1 MKKRVV
7 ELFAGVGG
15 FRVGLNEVKLGK
27 NGKAIEKPNFDFVWS
42 NQWEPATKEQEA
54 FDCYKAR
61 FCYSTKNEGE
71 FSNVDIA
78 KVDKNSIPDFD
89 FLTGGFPCQDYSV
102 ARSLLHE
109 QGIEGKKGVLWWQ
122 IDEIL
127 RVKNPK
133 FVLLENVDRLLKSPS
148 KQRGRDFGIM
158 LRCFMNNGYAVEWR
172 VINAADYGM
181 PQRRRRV
188 YIFAYYK
195 NTKHYKKMQNT
206 PLEQVVQKD
215 GIFAKVFPVR
225 SVIIMDECTVRKY
238 KDLLQV
244 SNEFKFDFDKTGFMI
259 EGKIVT
265 ADFEVKENKLMSLKE
280 ILENKDVDK
289 KYFLTSSQIDKF
301 KYLKGN
307 KRIKRVAANGHEYV
321 YSEGAMSFPDDLN
334 MPGRTML
341 TSEGT
346 VNRSTHVVK
355 DIKTGRKRFLTSIEC
370 ERLNQFPDNWT
381 DTMNDKKR
389 HFVMGNALVTGIVKK
404 LGKEIYKYMEMES

>member
-1 MKKRVV
+1 MKKRVA

-15 FRVGLNEVKLGK
+15 FRVGLNEVRLGK
-27 NGKAIEKPNFDFVWS
+27 NGKAIEKPNFDFVWA

-54 FDCYKAR
+54 FDCYKTR
-61 FCYSTKNEGE
+61 FCYSSDNEKE
-71 FSNVDIA
+71 FSNIDIA
-78 KVDKNSIPDFD
+78 KVDKIEIPDFD
-89 FLTGGFPCQDYSV
+89 LLTGGFPCQDYSV
-102 ARSLLHE
+102 ARSLIHE
-109 QGIEGKKGVLWWQ
+109 KGIEGKKGVLWWQ

-127 RVKNPK
+127 RIKTPS

-188 YIFAYYK
+188 YIFAYHRD
-195 NTKHYKKMQNT
+195 TKYYKKMKNIDSA
-206 PLEQVVQKD
+206 EIIQKE
-215 GIFAKVFPVR
+215 GIFAKTFPIKG
-225 SVIIMDECTVRKY
+225 VIIVDESNVRKY
-238 KDLLQV
+238 NDLLQI
-244 SNEFKFDFDKTGFMI
+244 SNDYKFNFEKTGFMI
-259 EGKIVT
+259 DGRIMT
-265 ADFEVKENKLMSLKE
+265 ADFEVKELKGITLGN
-280 ILENKDVDK
+280 ILEKEVIDK
-289 KYFLTSSQIDKF
+289 KYFLTKEQSEKF
-301 KYLKGN
+301 KYLKGS
-307 KRIKRVAANGHEYV
+307 KRIERVANNGHIYT
-321 YSEGAMSFPDDLN
+321 YSEGAMAFPDSLD

-355 DIKTGRKRFLTSIEC
+355 DIKTGKKRFLTSIEC

-381 DTMNDKKR
+381 NTMNDKKR

-404 LGKEIYKYMEMES
+404 LGKEIYKYMDAE

>member
-1 MKKRVV
+1 MKKRVA

-27 NGKAIEKPNFDFVWS
+27 NGKAIEKPNFDFVWA

-61 FCYSTKNEGE
+61 FCYTSDNEKE

-78 KVDKNSIPDFD
+78 KVNKKEIPDFD
-89 FLTGGFPCQDYSV
+89 LLTGGFPCQDYSV
-102 ARSLLHE
+102 ARSLIHE
-109 QGIEGKKGVLWWQ
+109 KGIEGKKGVLWWQ

-127 RVKNPK
+127 RIKIPS

-188 YIFAYYK
+188 YIFAYHRD
-195 NTKHYKKMQNT
+195 TKYYKKMKNFDSA
-206 PLEQVVQKD
+206 EIIQKE
-215 GIFAKVFPVR
+215 GIFAKTFPIKG
-225 SVIIMDECTVRKY
+225 VIIVDESNVRKY
-238 KDLLQV
+238 NDLLQV
-244 SNEFKFDFDKTGFMI
+244 SNDYKFNFEKTGFMI
-259 EGKIVT
+259 DGKIMT
-265 ADFEVKENKLMSLKE
+265 ADFEVKELKGITLGN
-280 ILENKDVDK
+280 ILEKEVIDK
-289 KYFLTSSQIDKF
+289 KYFLTKEQSEKF
-301 KYLKGN
+301 KYLKGS
-307 KRIKRVAANGHEYV
+307 KRIERVANNGHNYT
-321 YSEGAMSFPDDLN
+321 YSEGAMAFPDSLD

-355 DIKTGRKRFLTSIEC
+355 DIKTGKKRFLTSIEC

-381 DTMNDKKR
+381 NTMNDKKR
-389 HFVMGNALVTGIVKK
+389 HFVMGNALVTGIVRK
-404 LGKEIYKYMEMES
+404 LGKEIYTYMDNE